1 MTMKT
6 TTTALLKDAQGRVI
20 QKQNFQNGIQQE
32 FDVEK
37 LKDGV
42 YFVELQLA
50 KGKSIT
56 HQVYI
61 NH

>member
-1 MTMKT
+1 MKT

>member
-6 TTTALLKDAQGRVI
+6 TTTALLKDSQGRVI